1 MADNLFSVLRDDHDR
16 QRTLATLLAKTSGD
30 STGRD
35 ELFTRLRDELQR
47 HAEAEERTLY
57 RSLMGHDSTMG
68 MARHSVA
75 EHQELDELLEELSST
90 DRSSPGW
97 LAAARKL
104 CDRVHHHV
112 AEEELEVF
120 PWAGRVLTEAQK
132 LELAQTFR
140 EHKGA
145 LAAK

>member
-35 ELFTRLRDELQR
+35 ELFTRLR
-47 HAEAEERTLY
+47 EERTLY